1 MKTKMMLALL
11 AATLATPL
19 AAAPSPDY
27 AAAVRSQEA
36 AARLQ
41 PNDGG
46 TAIELAAAYLRAGR
60 VADAHNSYRR
70 ALTLDNQ
77 MLETPTGDAIW
88 SHQVARR
95 ALGSDV
101 NLSLR

>member
-1 MKTKMMLALL
+1 MKTKIMLGLL
-11 AATLATPL
+11 AAALASPL
-19 AAAPSPDY
+19 VAAAPDY
-27 AAAVRSQEA
+27 AAAVHSQEA

-41 PNDGG
+41 PSDGG
-46 TAIELAAAYLRAGR
+46 TAIELATAYLQAGR

-70 ALTLDNQ
+70 ALVLDNQ

-88 SHQVARR
+88 SHEVARR
-95 ALGSDV
+95 ALGKDM